1 MAKKKF
7 SSLAYCTKTNIFD
20 ILKPIKWWLV
30 FSAVIILVGFVI
42 GMINAFSSITTDLS
56 EGKGFLS
63 FLNGDMGSF
72 SSFLSRVLSCLV
84 VLLLLFVFSKSK
96 WFLPFAMILLFYR
109 SYLLGLNIGL
119 LLKFYGVSGII
130 SAVIIIFPLQ
140 LFLTFFFSVFYF
152 ALLKNECLFFGRWK
166 FIIFSLGF
174 VLILNLILFVL
185 LALFSPTVIL
195 VI

>member
-20 ILKPIKWWLV
+20 ILKPIKWWLI
-30 FSAVIILVGFVI
+30 FSTIIILVGFIV
-42 GMINAFSSITTDLS
+42 GNVNAFSSITTDLTD
-56 EGKGFLS
+56 GDGFLS

-84 VLLLLFVFSKSK
+84 VLFLLFVFSKSK
-96 WFLPFAMILLFYR
+96 WLVPFAMILLFYR
-109 SYLLGLNIGL
+109 AYLLGLNIGL
-119 LLKFYGVSGII
+119 LLKFYGVSGVI
-130 SAVIIIFPLQ
+130 SAIIIIFPIQIL
-140 LFLTFFFSVFYF
+140 LTIFFSVFYF
-152 ALLKNECLFFGRWK
+152 ALLKNDCLFFGKWK
-166 FIIFSLGF
+166 FIIFSLGL
-174 VLILNLILFVL
+174 VLILNLILFIL